1 MKATYLQLA
10 SALALTF
17 GIAACSPAAKTGV
30 IALPQPGFVD
40 YVVRESVLA
49 LPAAP
54 DGEDWMD
61 AALTPGAWDYV
72 LIGDDGVG
80 FARFGTA
87 PSERRFMMEC
97 TRGKVLLGVIGD
109 RTRGRIRMM
118 RVTTETLSRTFETDY
133 WGGMHA
139 VFLPPADPV
148 LDAMALSKG
157 RFAVE
162 VAGEPPLYLP
172 SHAEVSRVIEDC
184 R

>member
-1 MKATYLQLA
+1 MKAGLPL
-10 SALALTF
+10 LALTAAL
-17 GIAACSPAAKTGV
+17 AACAPAAK
-30 IALPQPGFVD
+30 APQVVSRVPPQVFD
-40 YVVRESVLA
+40 YVKREPVLA

-54 DGEDWMD
+54 DGEGWID
-61 AALTPGAWDYV
+61 AALTPGRWEYV
-72 LIGDDGVG
+72 DTSDDRVG

-97 TRGKVLLGVIGD
+97 MRGKVLLGVVGSQGSGPL
-109 RTRGRIRMM
+109 RTM
-118 RVTTETLSRTFETDY
+118 RVTTETLSRTFETNY
-133 WGGMHA
+133 WRGMHA
-139 VFLPPADPV
+139 VFLPPAEPL
-148 LDAMALSKG
+148 LDAMAFSKG